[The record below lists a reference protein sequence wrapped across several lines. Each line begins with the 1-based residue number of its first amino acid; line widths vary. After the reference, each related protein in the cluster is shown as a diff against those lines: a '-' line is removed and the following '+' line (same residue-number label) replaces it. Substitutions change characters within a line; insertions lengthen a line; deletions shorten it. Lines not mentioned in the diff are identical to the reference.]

1 MKRDFDKP
9 HQDNLIMRLTFEF
22 SLKVIE
28 LAERLEEL
36 RKYVVAK
43 QILKSSTSIGANI
56 REAQNAESKLDFIH
70 KFKIAAKEAD
80 ETHYWL
86 MLCEYSQNYPDTKEL
101 MEDLTVIQKMI
112 NKIIASS
119 KNKI

>member
-43 QILKSSTSIGANI
+43 QILKSVH
-56 REAQNAESKLDFIH
+56 Q
-70 KFKIAAKEAD
+70 
-80 ETHYWL
+80 
-86 MLCEYSQNYPDTKEL
+86 
-101 MEDLTVIQKMI
+101 
-112 NKIIASS
+112 
-119 KNKI
+119 